1 MEWSLTQNKLL
12 AFHRLMRTD
21 KPIGALLLLWP
32 TLWALWVATPGV
44 PQLWILAVFV
54 AGVWLMRAAGCV
66 VNDYADRKF
75 DGHVKRT
82 ANRPLPSGAVTE
94 KEARALFVVL
104 VLISFLLV
112 LTLNTMTILLS
123 IAALALKLGAAEVW
137 ALGEL
142 AADVRFTGAI
152 DVVAAQATLN
162 DACTRV
168 YAGGTVVC
176 MGVPSGPREIPL
188 PMMQRFERD
197 LLNSGM
203 YIPED
208 FDAVIE
214 WLADGR
220 FDTSELVTDLF
231 AIEDAA
237 AAFERAQQNDSI
249 KVMLQFA
256 PE

>member
-104 VLISFLLV
+104 VLDFV
-112 LTLNTMTILLS
+112 
-123 IAALALKLGAAEVW
+123 
-137 ALGEL
+137 
-142 AADVRFTGAI
+142 FTGA
-152 DVVAAQATLN
+152 DAEYDDHSVVDCRAS
-162 DACTRV
+162 
-168 YAGGTVVC
+168 AGV
-176 MGVPSGPREIPL
+176 GVPVYE
-188 PMMQRFERD
+188 
-197 LLNSGM
+197 
-203 YIPED
+203 
-208 FDAVIE
+208 AVYPSTAK
-214 WLADGR
+214 WCWARRLAGR
-220 FDTSELVTDLF
+220 FQWLLP
-231 AIEDAA
+231 
-237 AAFERAQQNDSI
+237 
-249 KVMLQFA
+249 L
-256 PE
+256 

>member
-94 KEARALFVVL
+94 KEARAVCSAGTDFV
-104 VLISFLLV
+104 
-112 LTLNTMTILLS
+112 
-123 IAALALKLGAAEVW
+123 
-137 ALGEL
+137 
-142 AADVRFTGAI
+142 FTGA
-152 DVVAAQATLN
+152 DAEYDDYSVV
-162 DACTRV
+162 DCR
-168 YAGGTVVC
+168 AGVGV
-176 MGVPSGPREIPL
+176 GVPVYEAVYPSTASGAGR
-188 PMMQRFERD
+188 
-197 LLNSGM
+197 G
-203 YIPED
+203 
-208 FDAVIE
+208 V
-214 WLADGR
+214 WL
-220 FDTSELVTDLF
+220 V
-231 AIEDAA
+231 
-237 AAFERAQQNDSI
+237 DSNG
-249 KVMLQFA
+249 FCRC
-256 PE
+256 E